1 MKDVTES
8 SKTDFFLKMPNFLAS
23 MSDSC
28 KDYFPSWSTSIT
40 MSYKYMFPSLV
51 MQQLT
56 TDTAGTHK
64 AMSLIIGT
72 QWSCCL
78 QIWK

>member
-28 KDYFPSWSTSIT
+28 KDYFPSCSTSNRRVKLNAGVVHHTVIQVHVPLPR
-40 MSYKYMFPSLV
+40 YA
-51 MQQLT
+51 T
-56 TDTAGTHK
+56 THY
-64 AMSLIIGT
+64 
-72 QWSCCL
+72 
-78 QIWK
+78 

>member
-28 KDYFPSWSTSIT
+28 KDYFPSWSTSRRVKLNAGVVHHNVIQVHVPLPR
-40 MSYKYMFPSLV
+40 YA
-51 MQQLT
+51 T
-56 TDTAGTHK
+56 THY
-64 AMSLIIGT
+64 
-72 QWSCCL
+72 
-78 QIWK
+78 